1 MTTRSTILFLIL
13 LLTTVTFA
21 SACAPTQRDV
31 AVFSGLVLQFEADRS
46 RVGVGDRVNM
56 RFKVENTRDYTI
68 VLESPTT
75 PVMDMLIHVV
85 GGPDLLTWSS
95 QNPDKVQHRLEW
107 KPGETKTIEWVWIP
121 RPEDI
126 ASGYYRDVFLGGLL
140 YQGGKIIQS
149 ANVQVCASNF
159 CR

>member
-1 MTTRSTILFLIL
+1 
-13 LLTTVTFA
+13 
-21 SACAPTQRDV
+21 
-31 AVFSGLVLQFEADRS
+31 
-46 RVGVGDRVNM
+46 M